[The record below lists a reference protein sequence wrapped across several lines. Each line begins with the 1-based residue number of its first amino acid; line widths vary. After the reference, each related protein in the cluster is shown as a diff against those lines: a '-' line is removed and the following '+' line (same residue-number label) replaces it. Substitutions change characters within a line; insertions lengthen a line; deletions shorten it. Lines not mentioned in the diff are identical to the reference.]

1 VRLLSLA
8 ALTALAGC
16 ASARLDAE
24 QRVEATSQS
33 YPVTGANPRT
43 WDAPIAFGPY
53 RTGPVRDGGTLG
65 WSVEVLDLGAAGS
78 RRPYAWTLTGPS
90 GALDAEC
97 HQTDREAS
105 ASGGTAGPSGAT
117 GNPVLACAFRAPG
130 EESAGQPWRL
140 TLTATSEGG
149 YTGELRGGEADVA
162 YRIRSMDSV
171 RGSSAAALAPP
182 AGWSLERGGGPAA
195 VVEALGSGRVL
206 LARAALD
213 GEALAAAAAALLL
226 FQPEPSIAT
235 RPATA
240 SGWSPP

>member
-1 VRLLSLA
+1 VRLLSIA
-8 ALTALAGC
+8 AVTALAGC
-16 ASARLDAE
+16 ASARLDVD

-33 YPVTGANPRT
+33 YPVTGATPRT

-53 RTGPVRDGGTLG
+53 RTGAVRDGGTLG

-78 RRPYAWTLTGPS
+78 RRPYAWRLTGPT

-97 HQTDREAS
+97 HQTGLDAS
-105 ASGGTAGPSGAT
+105 ARGVVLDVQGAT
-117 GNPVLACAFRAPG
+117 GKPVLACAFRAPG

-140 TLTATSEGG
+140 TVTATPEGA
-149 YTGELRGGEADVA
+149 YAGELRGGEADVA
-162 YRIRSMDSV
+162 YRIRSMHSL
-171 RGSSAAALAPP
+171 RGSPVRLGTP

-226 FQPEPSIAT
+226 FQPEP
-235 RPATA
+235 
-240 SGWSPP
+240 